1 MYRIGLDLGGTN
13 IAAGIV
19 NEKFEIVCKASIPT
33 GAERSAAEITADMAA
48 ICHTVC
54 EKAGIDPSEIE
65 SVGIASPGI
74 ANHDDGIVEYCCN
87 IPSLN
92 QCNVCEAVKAS
103 FPVKQVFVENDANAA
118 AWGEAI
124 AGAAKGTSDSI
135 MITLGTGVGGGM
147 IRDMMSSTTPAIF
160 RKHIYAIASIV
171 GAMVYYLLMGMNKGV
186 AIVVTVI
193 LVTVLRVL
201 ATIYRWSL
209 PKIRWTQ
216 DT

>member
-1 MYRIGLDLGGTN
+1 MFRIGIDLGGTN

-92 QCNVCEAVKAS
+92 QCNVCEAVKAG

-124 AGAAKGTSDSI
+124 AGAAKEAPCIDP
-135 MITLGTGVGGGM
+135 LK
-147 IRDMMSSTTPAIF
+147 IF
-160 RKHIYAIASIV
+160 LWVS
-171 GAMVYYLLMGMNKGV
+171 
-186 AIVVTVI
+186 VTFWI
-193 LVTVLRVL
+193 E
-201 ATIYRWSL
+201 AQCPQFS
-209 PKIRWTQ
+209 Q
-216 DT
+216 